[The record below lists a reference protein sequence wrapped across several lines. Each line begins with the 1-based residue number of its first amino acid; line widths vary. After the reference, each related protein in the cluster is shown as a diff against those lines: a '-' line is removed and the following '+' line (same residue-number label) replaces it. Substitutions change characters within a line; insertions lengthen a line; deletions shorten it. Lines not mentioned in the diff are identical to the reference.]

1 MLMDKDDIEW
11 LISLIVTI
19 WLAGGRDILD
29 AFLHITVGG
38 ILLRRMGG
46 AV

>member
-19 WLAGGRDILD
+19 WLAVRKPKEK
-29 AFLHITVGG
+29 APKRKRH
-38 ILLRRMGG
+38 RKQKR
-46 AV
+46 